1 MRRDRGAKL
10 RGCDGLCASSVAVG
24 GTEND
29 TAALGGGTGW
39 MQRIAFET
47 SKAGTWRGYG
57 HGEQDDE
64 RSACGG
70 CRRCGS
76 STIAGAE
83 NNRGFSCP
91 DGECFAAGGGTCP
104 GGVAS
109 CGDFT
114 DGRGEGAGG
123 GSCNRVGAGG

>member
-57 HGEQDDE
+57 HGEQYDE
-64 RSACGG
+64 WSACGG
-70 CRRCGS
+70 CWRCGRS
-76 STIAGAE
+76 VVAGTE
-83 NNRGFSCP
+83 NNQGSGGSNCGR
-91 DGECFAAGGGTCP
+91 FASGGGT
-104 GGVAS
+104 
-109 CGDFT
+109 
-114 DGRGEGAGG
+114 RGIAP
-123 GSCNRVGAGG
+123 